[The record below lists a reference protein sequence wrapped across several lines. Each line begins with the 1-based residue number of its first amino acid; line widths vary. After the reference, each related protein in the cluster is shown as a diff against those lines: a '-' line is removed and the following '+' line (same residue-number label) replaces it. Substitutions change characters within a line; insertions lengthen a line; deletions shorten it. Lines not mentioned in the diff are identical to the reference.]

1 MSLEAN
7 KALVR
12 RFIDEIFVRGR
23 PEAVDELLADD
34 FVSHTWRSTGD
45 GKGDLKRAM
54 ERLSTVLADSRFTV
68 EDLIAEGDRVA
79 VRVTAQATQ
88 VGEFMGLA
96 PSGKAYS
103 IGEIHIFRIRDGKVV
118 EHWHQY
124 DQLGMLRQ
132 LGAMPG

>member
-12 RFIDEIFVRGR
+12 RFIDEILVQGRRG
-23 PEAVDELLADD
+23 AIDELLSDD
-34 FVSHTWRSTGD
+34 FVSHTWRSTVD

-54 ERLSTVLADSRFTV
+54 ERLSEALADVCFTV
-68 EDLIAEGDRVA
+68 EDVIAEGDRLV
-79 VRVTAQATQ
+79 VRVIASATQ
-88 VGEFMGLA
+88 VGEFMGRP
-96 PSGKAYS
+96 PSGRSYT
-103 IGEIHIFRIRDGKVV
+103 IGEIHIFRLRDGRLC

-124 DQLGMLRQ
+124 DQLGLLRQ